1 MSISIV
7 DARGKQRNYN
17 AQNPDFNRLFE
28 VFQINKGHW
37 DHVYPKMSQFLKISH
52 LELPIGNDIENNI
65 FINCHLGLRKEG
77 QSEDFRYS
85 HFRNNDDL
93 LLPDSTYEEMFQMKS
108 LKCLQNL
115 ISIGK
120 YHLEECGLYKDNYRI
135 QLPDR
140 EKLLNSIKRQ
150 EAGFDSIEDQ
160 QTTNNNQ
167 Q

>member
-1 MSISIV
+1 
-7 DARGKQRNYN
+7 
-17 AQNPDFNRLFE
+17 
-28 VFQINKGHW
+28 
-37 DHVYPKMSQFLKISH
+37 
-52 LELPIGNDIENNI
+52 
-65 FINCHLGLRKEG
+65 
-77 QSEDFRYS
+77 
-85 HFRNNDDL
+85 
-93 LLPDSTYEEMFQMKS
+93 MFQMKS

-115 ISIGK
+115 IPIEK

-160 QTTNNNQ
+160 KTTNNNQ